1 MAAGEIMTT
10 TATIGVATTS
20 ITVDTGTGTA
30 GTTVGRGAG
39 TTKHQPNENGGGV
52 REQRPRR
59 LAYHPLVGGQRGSTA
74 LADHRL
80 DGRGVVFSSLR
91 SATSAGS
98 DGTGKTGHRHRL
110 PCGSATD
117 LRIYTAGLF
126 G

>member
-10 TATIGVATTS
+10 TATTGVATTS

-30 GTTVGRGAG
+30 GTTVGPGAG

-80 DGRGVVFSSLR
+80 DGRGVVLIAPICDFRWKRRNRQDRPPPPLALR
-91 SATSAGS
+91 
-98 DGTGKTGHRHRL
+98 
-110 PCGSATD
+110 
-117 LRIYTAGLF
+117 F
-126 G
+126 GD